1 MRFTEHYRMKRLEL
15 DDIVNVDDIG
25 ETTEAIDEQ
34 QFRQDSRLLELEN
47 AVQSL
52 LDVTEALKGR
62 VTRLED
68 ALFGKVT
75 SNPFSVS
82 FEVLNDVKVTGV
94 WNRERGRIEC

>member
-34 QFRQDSRLLELEN
+34 QHRQDTRLLDLES
-47 AVQSL
+47 AVQAL
-52 LDVTEALKGR
+52 QDALEALMGR
-62 VTRLED
+62 VSRLED

-75 SNPFSVS
+75 SNPFSVT
-82 FEVLNDVKVTGV
+82 FATLEAVMVEGV
-94 WNRERGRIEC
+94 WNHDRNRMEC

>member
-1 MRFTEHYRMKRLEL
+1 MNYTKYCKFKKPEQE
-15 DDIVNVDDIG
+15 DIYNVDDFNDN
-25 ETTEAIDEQ
+25 AD
-34 QFRQDSRLLELEN
+34 QFDAGQHDQDTRLLKLEN

-52 LDVTEALKGR
+52 LDMTEALKGR

-82 FEVLNDVKVTGV
+82 FETLNDVEVTGV
-94 WNRERGRIEC
+94 WNRERNRIEC

>member
-1 MRFTEHYRMKRLEL
+1 MNYTKYCKFKKPEQE
-15 DDIVNVDDIG
+15 DIYNVDDFNDNADLFDAG
-25 ETTEAIDEQ
+25 QHD
-34 QFRQDSRLLELEN
+34 QDTRLLKLEN

-52 LDVTEALKGR
+52 LDMTEALKGR

-82 FEVLNDVKVTGV
+82 FETLNDVEVKGV
-94 WNRERGRIEC
+94 WNRERNRIEC